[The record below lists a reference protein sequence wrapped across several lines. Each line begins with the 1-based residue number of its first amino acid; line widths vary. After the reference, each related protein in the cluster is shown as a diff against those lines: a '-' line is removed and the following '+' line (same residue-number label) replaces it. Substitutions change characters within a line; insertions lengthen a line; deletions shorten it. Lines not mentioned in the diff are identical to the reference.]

1 MVSMPISLQVV
12 ALSSLDPNG
21 IDTRDEPKLS
31 YPDALKAAQ
40 QLKAQGKAFRVHIDG
55 EFSADEVEVLRD
67 LGALIDQDME

>member
-1 MVSMPISLQVV
+1 MPISFQVV
-12 ALSSLDPNG
+12 ALSSLDPDG

-55 EFSADEVEVLRD
+55 ELSEDGLQALRD